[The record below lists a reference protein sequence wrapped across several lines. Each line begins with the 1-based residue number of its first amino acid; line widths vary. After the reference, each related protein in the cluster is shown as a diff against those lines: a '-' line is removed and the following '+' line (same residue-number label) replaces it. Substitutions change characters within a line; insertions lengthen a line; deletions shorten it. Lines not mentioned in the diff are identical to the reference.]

1 MRRKYLSVRN
11 QKSDKD
17 LTLIRQWVEKGEK
30 PELKEITGESITVK
44 SMWAQFDQL
53 STICIGALFF
63 LFGGFFCEQN
73 EQPATYNFTSFCK
86 PGQ

>member
-1 MRRKYLSVRN
+1 MERIDMDILCELPESGGNKHILVI
-11 QKSDKD
+11 SDYYTKW
-17 LTLIRQWVEKGEK
+17 TECSAMPNMEAK
-30 PELKEITGESITVK
+30 TVAK
-44 SMWAQFDQL
+44 LLDPV